1 MMDLAAL
8 DAQRWREMGE
18 RVTRLEAEGREL
30 KRRTL
35 VAAGLNALLL
45 LSLACW
51 LAWPGKSLMTKRLTA
66 QVVDAESIVTAHA
79 ALRPDGLVLM
89 GSQEPSSIR
98 LSTADPDAPALVMQ
112 HDRAGQI
119 VASVGDAPF
128 IGLYGPADNGDQSR
142 QPRIELSVDPRD
154 QSPHIVLRD
163 VSGQVVWQAP

>member
-1 MMDLAAL
+1 MDLAAL
-8 DAQRWREMGE
+8 DKQRWHEASE
-18 RVTRLEAEGREL
+18 RVTRLEEESREL

-51 LAWPGKSLMTKRLTA
+51 LAWPGKDLMTKRLTA
-66 QVVDAESIVTAHA
+66 QVVDADSIVTAHA
-79 ALRPDGLVLM
+79 ALRPDGLLLV
-89 GSQEPSSIR
+89 GSEDPSSIR
-98 LSTADPDAPALVMQ
+98 LSTANPDAPSIVVQ

-128 IGLYGPADNGDQSR
+128 IGLYSASGNSDPGRPAQ
-142 QPRIELSVDPRD
+142 IELSVDPHD

-163 VSGQVVWQAP
+163 VGGQVVWQAP